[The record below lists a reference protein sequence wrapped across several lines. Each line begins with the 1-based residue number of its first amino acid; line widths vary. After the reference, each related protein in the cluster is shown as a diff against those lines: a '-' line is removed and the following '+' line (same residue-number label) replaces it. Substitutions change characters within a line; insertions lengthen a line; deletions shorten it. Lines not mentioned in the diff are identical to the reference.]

1 MKIKSILDC
10 ITNSS
15 SEVYLIKTN
24 ETKKELKKW
33 IESNFDYDK
42 NNFSGMGGEH
52 SILEDKN
59 LYFGLL
65 PGYFLVNI
73 DWASKDF
80 LERFK
85 KKYPDAECIDSP
97 ETPEFDKMCKELEE
111 QLKKKI
117 DSGNFTEQDLERY
130 NRVIKFN
137 DEDKE

>member
-1 MKIKSILDC
+1 MKIKSRIDC

-15 SEVYLIKTN
+15 SEIYLIKTT
-24 ETKKELKKW
+24 ETKKELKEW

-52 SILEDKN
+52 SILDDKDF
-59 LYFGLL
+59 YFGLL
-65 PGYFLVNI
+65 PGYFLVDI

-80 LERFK
+80 IERLK
-85 KKYPDAECIDSP
+85 KKYPDAENIEQP
-97 ETPEFDKMCKELEE
+97 ETPMFDKMCKELEE

-117 DSGNFTEQDLERY
+117 DSGNFTEQEKERY

-137 DEDKE
+137 DKNK